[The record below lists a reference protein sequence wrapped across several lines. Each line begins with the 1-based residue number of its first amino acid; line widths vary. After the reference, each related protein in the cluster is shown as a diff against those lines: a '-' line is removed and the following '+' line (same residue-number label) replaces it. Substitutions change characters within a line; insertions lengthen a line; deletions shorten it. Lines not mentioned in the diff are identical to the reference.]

1 MIVAAWLW
9 GIMLGVAAVSGL
21 SKAVYRQ
28 KKLQC
33 GPMYPYVNIPK
44 DSILFFANFTINIL
58 LPIVIMGITYRKI
71 FTILHQSA
79 IFRRNSATSTEDI
92 FSDDKRVIITL
103 ILVLGVFIVC
113 WLPYVVYIFL
123 ALMLEDKNDIPSYI
137 NPLAYCSGFTNSICN
152 PVIYAFRFKDF
163 RKGYK
168 QILQRSSCM
177 STRDLRMIELRES
190 RRPSQNLICVG
201 TNVVIIILSDVCLI
215 NLVFL
220 PESIR
225 PLEKHM
231 QGMSLSE
238 KKGWVLIIQNTDFGH
253 GRALPE
259 SADIDTLQRL
269 FTDYN
274 YNVRVRKNVTGT
286 ALIEH
291 VKYYADKEKSKC
303 FVCFI
308 SSHGNLEYV
317 ECVVKKDEDERTR
330 LVKIENIFD
339 KANTRRLAN
348 LPKVFFIDAC
358 RSEQPGRQLRN
369 PMIPSDNFILGMSC
383 LGRKKSMANRSIG
396 DYYFHHI
403 AKVFEESF
411 PLGLQGNGYVRDIDY
426 LLKKVNRDVAEY
438 AEKKGYSQRP
448 IYSNSMNRHL
458 FLQAK

>member
-1 MIVAAWLW
+1 MMSNFTDLISNYTDYFGPFQTGLFGTWLIIIIITSIIGNVMVIIVILRDSNMRAAKNGTNLFLFNLAISDMMVGICMAPVSLNTLIYEKWQFPQWFCSMNSFLNSVFLSLSIHTLMYISIHKYFSLKRHSNGDRTFISRKICVLMIVAAWLW

-201 TNVVIIILSDVCLI
+201 T
-215 NLVFL
+215 
-220 PESIR
+220 
-225 PLEKHM
+225 
-231 QGMSLSE
+231 
-238 KKGWVLIIQNTDFGH
+238 
-253 GRALPE
+253 
-259 SADIDTLQRL
+259 
-269 FTDYN
+269 
-274 YNVRVRKNVTGT
+274 
-286 ALIEH
+286 
-291 VKYYADKEKSKC
+291 
-303 FVCFI
+303 
-308 SSHGNLEYV
+308 
-317 ECVVKKDEDERTR
+317 
-330 LVKIENIFD
+330 
-339 KANTRRLAN
+339 
-348 LPKVFFIDAC
+348 
-358 RSEQPGRQLRN
+358 
-369 PMIPSDNFILGMSC
+369 
-383 LGRKKSMANRSIG
+383 
-396 DYYFHHI
+396 
-403 AKVFEESF
+403 
-411 PLGLQGNGYVRDIDY
+411 
-426 LLKKVNRDVAEY
+426 
-438 AEKKGYSQRP
+438 
-448 IYSNSMNRHL
+448 
-458 FLQAK
+458 